1 MITKEKACS
10 TAATVEQAAEVETA
24 KQAVTF
30 SKLNFS
36 TSGPPC
42 QTGLVS
48 RNLHRGRANAIPGHQ
63 LVEQLGFTDGRTLTQ
78 AIERERRAGVPICAS
93 CGETPGY
100 YLAES
105 PDELEAYLRSLDRRL
120 RSVGMTRKHL
130 GDVHDRWT
138 GQQRMEVDYGG

>member
-1 MITKEKACS
+1 MNKNEKTCP

-30 SKLNFS
+30 SKSNFS

-48 RNLHRGRANAIPGHQ
+48 RNLHRGRASAIPGHQ
-63 LVEQLGFTDGRTLTQ
+63 LVEQLGFADGRTLTQ
-78 AIERERRAGVPICAS
+78 AIERERRAGIPICAA
-93 CGETPGY
+93 CGDTPGY

-130 GDVHDRWT
+130 GDVRDRWI
-138 GQQRMEVDYGG
+138 GQQKLEG